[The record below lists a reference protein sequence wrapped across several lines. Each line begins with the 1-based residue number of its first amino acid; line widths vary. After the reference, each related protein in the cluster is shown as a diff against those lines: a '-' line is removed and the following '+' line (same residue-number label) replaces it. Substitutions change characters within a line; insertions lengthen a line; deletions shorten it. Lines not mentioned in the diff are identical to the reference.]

1 MGEKSMKTQDLIAL
15 LASDTLQPHPPARQQ
30 LVNPLMV
37 SALVSGVLLVL
48 VFGINPKMDQ
58 MAVHPAFLTKML
70 WLGSLMGF
78 SLYGLF
84 RLARPGVTGGHM
96 GIGLGLSMLA
106 MIGLGWMQYL
116 QADTDARMSH
126 WMGSS
131 WDVCGISI
139 TGLSLPVLGALL
151 WGLRQLAP
159 TRPALT
165 GAVAGVLSGSLA
177 AAIYSLHCP
186 ETSFV
191 FYAIWYTAGMIMS
204 TILGAVSG
212 ARLLR
217 W

>member
-1 MGEKSMKTQDLIAL
+1 MKTKDLIDL
-15 LASDTLQPHPPARQQ
+15 LASDTLQPHKPARQQ
-30 LVNPLMV
+30 LTRPLLI
-37 SALVSGVLLVL
+37 SAWVSGVLLVL
-48 VFGINPKMDQ
+48 VFGVNPQMGQ

-70 WLGSLMGF
+70 WLGCLMGF
-78 SLYGLF
+78 SLFGLF
-84 RLARPGVTGGHM
+84 RLSRPGVSAGHTGL
-96 GIGLGLSMLA
+96 GLGLSLLA
-106 MIGLGWMQYL
+106 MIGLGGVQYL
-116 QADTDARMSH
+116 QADPDARMSH

-131 WDVCGISI
+131 WDVCGTSI
-139 TGLSLPVLGALL
+139 AGLSLPVLGALL

-159 TRPALT
+159 TQPALT

-191 FYAIWYTAGMIMS
+191 LFSIWYTAGMAMS
-204 TILGAVSG
+204 TVLGTVLG

>member
-1 MGEKSMKTQDLIAL
+1 MKTKDLIDL
-15 LASDTLQPHPPARQQ
+15 LASDTLQPHPPAQQQ
-30 LVNPLMV
+30 LVHPLLV

-48 VFGINPKMDQ
+48 VFGINPQIDQ

-70 WLGSLMGF
+70 WLVSLMGF

-84 RLARPGVTGGHM
+84 RLARPGMAGGHM

-106 MIGLGWMQYL
+106 MIGLGWVQYL

-139 TGLSLPVLGALL
+139 AGLSLPVLGGLL

-159 TRPALT
+159 TRHALT

-191 FYAIWYTAGMIMS
+191 FYAIWYTAGMVMS